1 MRLRLTWAVSL
12 ETPGLSDWMIDKLRR
27 SHFFPVGFPPF
38 FLLLEQKE
46 EHGHALD
53 LDGPVSDPM
62 LTRILMVQGDRD
74 TS

>member
-1 MRLRLTWAVSL
+1 MCLRLTWAVSL
-12 ETPGLSDWMIDKLRR
+12 ETQGGSDWMIDKLRR
-27 SHFFPVGFPPF
+27 SHFFPVSFPPF

-46 EHGHALD
+46 HGHTLD
-53 LDGPVSDPM
+53 LDGPVPDPM